1 VETAVSHQAVESGRK
16 PVLAGVDHVQLP
28 VPNID
33 HAVEWYTRYLGFQLL
48 FKCDDLATL
57 GLSQGP
63 PLMLHQ
69 SPHAT
74 RVSWTLANEMPMP
87 AFLFHTQTIH
97 RLKETLNQSGATLRL
112 FKDEGFAWVLKF
124 ADPYGN
130 ELGVLQYQ
138 PGHVPLAD
146 TSPTCH
152 VHQDDDPR

>member
-1 VETAVSHQAVESGRK
+1 VETAVSHQIADTGRK
-16 PVLAGVDHVQLP
+16 PVLKGVDHVQLP

-33 HAVEWYTRYLGFQLL
+33 DAVEWYTRYLGFQLL

-69 SPHAT
+69 TPHT
-74 RVSWTLANEMPMP
+74 SRVSWTSANEMPMP
-87 AFLFHTQTIH
+87 AFLFHTETIH
-97 RLKETLNQSGATLRL
+97 RLKEILEGSGATLRFL
-112 FKDEGFAWVLKF
+112 QDESFAWVLKF

-138 PGHVPLAD
+138 PGHVPLAEA
-146 TSPTCH
+146 TAQ
-152 VHQDDDPR
+152 VAG